1 MTVSYSLENLKNISN
16 ALVGD
21 QLAKV
26 DYFFAP
32 KSQIFQYLVSIEPDN
47 SIALKNAKLDLLYII
62 LHLEPQQ
69 RDMVGTSYLDIVP
82 AIYKSITLARS
93 FTQNSSLTNYKY
105 IKLLNLCAE
114 VYPNCVFPELQY
126 LKNGFIH
133 LVNHRFLR
141 GKCNI
146 DEVATIIELL
156 KLFLLVNEQRDGD
169 FNQTR
174 PIKQEREVTEISQYQ
189 DFSMANALE
198 QIIVNTSEKYLGQI
212 SLKYIVRLKVSRP
225 ASPSSVKNDPFDN
238 KGVDCT
244 RAIPKKINISNM
256 YDSGLLSL
264 GLLLYLR
271 YHYVIPDDKK
281 LRNDLTFK
289 MFVLGLLKSDDVNI
303 RCVSL
308 KFLLQPYFTE
318 DKKWEDSRTLEKIL
332 PYLVE
337 SFNYDPLP
345 WWFDPFDI
353 LDSLV
358 VLYNEITPM
367 NNPVLTTLAHT
378 NVIFCI
384 LSRFAQCLSLPQQ
397 NESTLRTT
405 TKFIKL
411 CASFAA
417 SDEKYRL
424 LLLNDTLL
432 LNHLEYGLESHIT
445 LIQDFI
451 SLKDEIRETVIETH
465 SMSLPP
471 IYDHEFVSAWLSLL
485 KSFSR
490 SVSALRTTLKRN
502 KIAQLLLQIL
512 SKTYTLT
519 KECYFAGQ
527 DFIKPEVKIM
537 GITLGSICNFV
548 VEFSNLQSF
557 MLRNG
562 IIDIIEKVLG
572 DPLFNSKKAWDSSED
587 ERKIALE
594 GIPVHEVKANSLWV
608 LRHLMYNCQN
618 EEKFQLLAKIPM
630 ALVLDFINDPCWAV
644 QAQCFQLLR
653 NLTCNSR
660 KIVNILLEKFKDV
673 EYKIDPQTGS
683 KISIGSTYLF
693 EFLAKKMR
701 LLNPLDTQQKKAM
714 EGVLYIIVNLAAVN
728 ENKKQLVI
736 EQDEILNIMS
746 EILVETTIDSSR
758 YGNDNNLKLA
768 CLWILNNLLW
778 NSSVSHYTQYAIE
791 NGLEP
796 GHSPSDTENPQS
808 AVTIG
813 YNEPVAGGYSR
824 GKYFDEPDGD
834 DSSSNANDGEDDDNE
849 DDEDDDDGD
858 EFVRTP
864 AAKGSTSNVQVTRAT
879 VERCRKLVEVG
890 LYDLVKKNITDESL
904 SVREKARTLLYHMDL
919 LLKVK

>member
-1 MTVSYSLENLKNISN
+1 MTVAYSLENLKKISN
-16 ALVGD
+16 SLVGD

-26 DYFFAP
+26 DYFLAP
-32 KSQIFQYLVSIEPDN
+32 KCQIFQCLLSIEQSDGVE
-47 SIALKNAKLDLLYII
+47 LKNAKLDLLYTL

-69 RDMVGTSYLDIVP
+69 RDIVGTYYFDIVS
-82 AIYKSITLARS
+82 AIYKSMSLASS
-93 FTQNSSLTNYKY
+93 FTKNNSSTNYKY
-105 IKLLNLCAE
+105 IKLLNLCAG
-114 VYPNCVFPELQY
+114 VYPNCGFPDLQY
-126 LKNGFIH
+126 LQNGFIQ
-133 LVNHRFLR
+133 LVNHKFLR
-141 GKCNI
+141 SKCKI
-146 DEVATIIELL
+146 DEVVTIIELL
-156 KLFLLVNEQRDGD
+156 KLFLLVDEKNCSD
-169 FNQTR
+169 FN
-174 PIKQEREVTEISQYQ
+174 KSKFMEEEREVTETSHYQ
-189 DFSMANALE
+189 DFKMAESLE
-198 QIIVNTSEKYLGQI
+198 HIIVKISSKYLDQI

-256 YDSGLLSL
+256 YDSSLLSL
-264 GLLLYLR
+264 ALLLYLR
-271 YHYVIPDDKK
+271 YHYMIPGDRK
-281 LRNDLTFK
+281 LRNDATFK
-289 MFVLGLLKSDDVNI
+289 MFVLGLLKSNDVNI
-303 RCVSL
+303 RCVAL

-318 DKKWEDSRTLEKIL
+318 DKKWEDTRTLEKIL
-332 PYLVE
+332 PYLVK

-345 WWFDPFDI
+345 WWFDPFDM
-353 LDSLV
+353 LDSLI

-384 LSRFAQCLSLPQQ
+384 LSRFAQCLSLPQH
-397 NESTLRTT
+397 NEATLKTT
-405 TKFIKL
+405 TKFIKI

-424 LLLNDTLL
+424 LLLNGTLL

-451 SLKDEIRETVIETH
+451 SLKNEIKETTTESH
-465 SMSLPP
+465 SMCLPP
-471 IYDHEFVSAWLSLL
+471 IYDHDFVAAWLLLL

-527 DFIKPEVKIM
+527 DFMKPEIMIM

-562 IIDIIEKVLG
+562 IIDIIEKMLT
-572 DPLFNSKKAWDSSED
+572 DPLFNSKKAWDDNED
-587 ERKIALE
+587 ERRIALQ

-630 ALVLDFINDPCWAV
+630 NLILDFINDPCWAV

-673 EYKIDPQTGS
+673 EYEIDPQTGN

-714 EGVLYIIVNLAAVN
+714 EGILYIIVNLAAVN

-746 EILVETTIDSSR
+746 EILVETTTDSSS
-758 YGNDNNLKLA
+758 YGNDSNLKLA
-768 CLWILNNLLW
+768 CLWVLNNLLW

-796 GHSPSDTENPQS
+796 GHSPSDSENPQS
-808 AVTIG
+808 TVTIG
-813 YNEPVAGGYSR
+813 YNESVAGGYSR
-824 GKYFDEPDGD
+824 GKYYDEPDGD
-834 DSSSNANDGEDDDNE
+834 DSSSNANDDEDDDNDE
-849 DDEDDDDGD
+849 GDDEGD

>member
-1 MTVSYSLENLKNISN
+1 MTVSYSLDNLKNISN

-141 GKCNI
+141 GKCNT

-156 KLFLLVNEQRDGD
+156 KLFLLVDEQSDGD

-746 EILVETTIDSSR
+746 EILIETTIDSSR

>member
-1 MTVSYSLENLKNISN
+1 MTVAYSLENLRKISN

-26 DYFFAP
+26 EYFLAP
-32 KSQIFQYLVSIEPDN
+32 KCLIFQFLVTVGPNDKV
-47 SIALKNAKLDLLYII
+47 ALKNAKLDMLYTL

-69 RDMVGTSYLDIVP
+69 RDMVGTSYLDTVS
-82 AIYKSITLARS
+82 AIYKSMTLARS
-93 FTQNSSLTNYKY
+93 FTQNESLTNYKY
-105 IKLLNLCAE
+105 VKLLNLCAE
-114 VYPNCVFPELQY
+114 VYPNCEFSDLQY
-126 LKNGFIH
+126 LQNGFIH
-133 LVNHRFLR
+133 LVNDKFLR
-141 GKCNI
+141 GSCSAN
-146 DEVATIIELL
+146 EMTTIIELL
-156 KLFLLVNEQRDGD
+156 KFFSLVDEKRDGD
-169 FNQTR
+169 YNLTD
-174 PIKQEREVTEISQYQ
+174 PMEQEREVTEISHYQ
-189 DFSMANALE
+189 DFNMADSLE
-198 QIIVNTSEKYLGQI
+198 QIIVKTSTKYLDQI

-244 RAIPKKINISNM
+244 RAIPKKINISNV
-256 YDSGLLSL
+256 YDSSLLSL

-271 YHYVIPDDKK
+271 YSYVIPDDRK
-281 LRNDLTFK
+281 LWNDLTFK
-289 MFVLGLLKSDDVNI
+289 TFVLGLLKSDDVNI
-303 RCVSL
+303 RCISL
-308 KFLLQPYFTE
+308 KFLLQPYLTE

-345 WWFDPFDI
+345 WWFDPFDS

-358 VLYNEITPM
+358 VLYNETTPM
-367 NNPVLTTLAHT
+367 NNPVLATLAHT
-378 NVIFCI
+378 NVVFCI
-384 LSRFAQCLSLPQQ
+384 LSRFSQCLSLPQQ
-397 NESTLRTT
+397 NESSLRTT

-424 LLLNDTLL
+424 LLLNDKLL

-451 SLKDEIRETVIETH
+451 SLKDDIRETVVETH
-465 SMSLPP
+465 FMCLPP
-471 IYDHEFVSAWLSLL
+471 IYDHEFVAAWLRLL

-490 SVSALRTTLKRN
+490 SVSALRTTLKKN

-512 SKTYTLT
+512 TKTYTLT

-527 DFIKPEVKIM
+527 NFMRPEIGIM

-562 IIDIIEKVLG
+562 IIDIIEKVLS
-572 DPLFNSKKAWDSSED
+572 DPLFNSKKTWED
-587 ERKIALE
+587 DENERRIALQ

-630 ALVLDFINDPCWAV
+630 TLILDFINDSCWAV

-673 EYKIDPQTGS
+673 EYKIDPQTGN

-693 EFLAKKMR
+693 EFLARKMR

-736 EQDEILNIMS
+736 EQDEILNIIS
-746 EILVETTIDSSR
+746 EILMETTNDNSR
-758 YGNDNNLKLA
+758 YDNDSNLKLA
-768 CLWILNNLLW
+768 CLWVLNNLLW

-796 GHSPSDTENPQS
+796 GHSPSDSENPQS
-808 AVTIG
+808 TVTIA

-834 DSSSNANDGEDDDNE
+834 DSSSNANDDDDDNN
-849 DDEDDDDGD
+849 DDDDDDEGD

-879 VERCRKLVEVG
+879 VERCRKLVDVG
-890 LYDLVKKNITDESL
+890 LYDLVRKNITDESL